1 MWSPSG
7 HCIRHPTSSDKV
19 DKMKKLIMNAFT
31 PKGVDV
37 EAVAIAAQRE
47 LLPVLQKI
55 AAQETPSANATV
67 KRMAN
72 LARDAIVTIP

>member
-1 MWSPSG
+1 
-7 HCIRHPTSSDKV
+7 
-19 DKMKKLIMNAFT
+19 MKKLIMNAFT

-37 EAVAIAAQRE
+37 AGAVVAAQRE
-47 LLPVLQKI
+47 LLPVLQQI
-55 AAQETPSANATV
+55 VAQETPSANATV